1 MRDHTRISFGK
12 NPVQGP
18 REAHGMS
25 VDHMFPEVAGLC
37 LSERVSVSL
46 SCMSRLYLKLVL
58 GRALL
63 TEPFTFLLVSEAQ
76 ACLFPLLWEVYPSKA
91 KRLTMA

>member
-1 MRDHTRISFGK
+1 M
-12 NPVQGP
+12 QGP
-18 REAHGMS
+18 REAHGTP

-63 TEPFTFLLVSEAQ
+63 SEPFTFLLVSEAQ